1 MKNLWW
7 IALILAY
14 GTWTVLSIIDI
25 VKSIKQWIEDNTKI
39 IEVKKEGNDDI
50 VPETIKKKVWTGRR
64 DFSDIFEYLMEGYST
79 AWLWTT
85 LIIIFCV
92 SLVMW
97 IVSMTKN

>member
-39 IEVKKEGNDDI
+39 IEVKKEGNNI
-50 VPETIKKKVWTGRR
+50 VPETIKKKEWTGRR
-64 DFSDIFEYLMEGYST
+64 DFIEIYEYLMEDYSKV
-79 AWLWTT
+79 WFWST
-85 LIIIFCV
+85 LTIVFFISLFMWVASIF
-92 SLVMW
+92 
-97 IVSMTKN
+97 KK